1 MSRRTARDYA
11 YKLIFQSLFHETDEA
26 DEAEQAAMFADTSL
40 SDDDRDYM
48 REVVDGVAA
57 HHDDIKACIMRNLK
71 NFTYE
76 RIFKPDLAALYL
88 ATYEMKYG
96 GIPAAVAISEV
107 VDIVKMYGSE
117 SSGKFVNGV
126 LAGVFKET
134 EDK

>member
-11 YKLIFQSLFHETDEA
+11 YKLIFQSLFHFGNDA
-26 DEAEQAAMFADTSL
+26 DEAEEAAMYADSSL
-40 SDDDRDYM
+40 TDEDKEYM
-48 REVVDGVAA
+48 RSVVDGVGA
-57 HHDDIKACIMRNLK
+57 HYDELKACITRNLK
-71 NFTYE
+71 NFTFD
-76 RIFKPDLAALYL
+76 RIFKPDLAALLL

-107 VDIVKMYGSE
+107 VDIVKVYGSE

-134 EDK
+134 EAN

>member
-1 MSRRTARDYA
+1 MSRRTAREQA
-11 YKLIFQSLFHETDEA
+11 YKLIFQSLFHKDNEA
-26 DEAEQAAMFADTSL
+26 DEAEAQELLADASL
-40 SDDDRDYM
+40 SDDDKAYI

-57 HHDDIKACIMRNLK
+57 KFDELKECISRNLK
-71 NFTYE
+71 NFSYD
-76 RIFKPDLAALYL
+76 RVFKPDLAALYL

-107 VDIVKMYGSE
+107 VDLVKVYGSE

-134 EDK
+134 EGN